1 MNVAYSERNI
11 SKIKKLT
18 RFNFLYQS
26 IKFVLKKLLFQE
38 KKIIKKISVFPV
50 IQSKEQLCDVVNRI
64 SWGLPNNCEI
74 AIQVTPELSTLNI
87 QNLETPVTQ
96 KKYNT
101 ASNHISLYSKKTK
114 SIQTLCWHISL
125 I

>member
-96 KKYNT
+96 KNT
-101 ASNHISLYSKKTK
+101 IPLVTIFLFIVKKTK